1 MLLLTSMQEA
11 WTKARFFLG
20 LIVMHCCHML
30 RHVNSMNET
39 LALIF
44 ADTLK
49 ADQGESSDENHDSEV
64 DNDSPPSPK
73 QCWLAVES
81 SDSLPTGFPTS
92 IRQDIQRNPDP
103 LDLRDVSTT
112 AFEVSIGAE
121 PVSVVSTTTKSSVA
135 EVVSYLKI
143 KNYKSVALILCPCLM
158 A

>member
-1 MLLLTSMQEA
+1 MQEA

-73 QCWLAVES
+73 QC
-81 SDSLPTGFPTS
+81 
-92 IRQDIQRNPDP
+92 
-103 LDLRDVSTT
+103 
-112 AFEVSIGAE
+112 
-121 PVSVVSTTTKSSVA
+121 
-135 EVVSYLKI
+135 
-143 KNYKSVALILCPCLM
+143 
-158 A
+158 